1 MTDLCPICNVTV
13 DKNCLQCDKC
23 KDWIHYYC
31 SKLPAYI
38 IIQLSKSA
46 RVFTCPSCVKSKY
59 PLVFQKLN
67 DDIEKI
73 IMTPVSQPSSP
84 KNPTTP
90 LTPSAPPSPL
100 FIQLTPNP
108 LIPSPPFNFSPVI
121 SPPQQVSPT
130 THDPSP
136 DSKSQVPTNPHTLQP
151 PPIATNKAQI
161 KPIAT
166 KSISSATPKPCK
178 FYMQGHCRYGE
189 KGIGCSYP
197 HPQMCFRFIKSG
209 HKGCSKGDSCKY
221 AHPKLCRSSLLSH
234 KCDRIKCYFYH
245 VTGTVR
251 SNLNQNLLRTN
262 VPKRPASHPTP
273 LMNIKLPPS
282 HPEATDTIAFPT
294 QTSLPP
300 LTMPYNVAASSK
312 TPDITSAFLDQMKEL
327 KSQMIQ
333 MQQTQNFLLKN
344 IMSQAWPPLPVQK
357 VAQFPAQ
364 MF

>member
-1 MTDLCPICNVTV
+1 
-13 DKNCLQCDKC
+13 
-23 KDWIHYYC
+23 
-31 SKLPAYI
+31 
-38 IIQLSKSA
+38 
-46 RVFTCPSCVKSKY
+46 
-59 PLVFQKLN
+59 
-67 DDIEKI
+67 
-73 IMTPVSQPSSP
+73 
-84 KNPTTP
+84 
-90 LTPSAPPSPL
+90 
-100 FIQLTPNP
+100 
-108 LIPSPPFNFSPVI
+108 
-121 SPPQQVSPT
+121 
-130 THDPSP
+130 
-136 DSKSQVPTNPHTLQP
+136 
-151 PPIATNKAQI
+151 
-161 KPIAT
+161 
-166 KSISSATPKPCK
+166 
-178 FYMQGHCRYGE
+178 
-189 KGIGCSYP
+189 
-197 HPQMCFRFIKSG
+197 MCFKFIKSG

-221 AHPKLCRSSLLSH
+221 THPKLCRSSLLSH

-282 HPEATDTIAFPT
+282 HPEAIDTIAFPT
-294 QTSLPP
+294 QTPPPP

-344 IMSQAWPPLPVQK
+344 IMSQAWPPLPAQK